1 MNPTINED
9 NQLLQA
15 LQRGEE
21 TAFDRLFRKYYPL
34 CCAYG
39 IRFVNP
45 EDAKELA
52 GDAIAWLWGTGR
64 TSALKPP

>member
-21 TAFDRLFRKYYPL
+21 TAFDRLFQKYYPL

-39 IRFVNP
+39 SRFVNP

-52 GDAIAWLWGTGR
+52 GDAIA
-64 TSALKPP
+64 